1 MDFESSNVP
10 SSSALL
16 CDQIKHA
23 ESLRN
28 IGRSF
33 LSTKQYS
40 KAASCYAAVLQVIE
54 GVGGSESGDLRR
66 RCGLTLAEC
75 EIKVGNLYAAIARC
89 SEVIDEC
96 PAITDLDCDAK
107 CENMDK
113 LSENEMEEKKLRQA
127 LGQAYYR
134 RGVALSRLEEP
145 DLALLDLQQALKKI
159 PDDVKILQRLE
170 TLESVILNYDKGST
184 GSETSSKSDLEEQL
198 QSIAEDAQ
206 ANYQRA
212 HFSRKQIRDL
222 LQRNLSNGKSLTK
235 KLKTSGS
242 SNDFGGIGDFF
253 SKGMGPSLQGLGGF
267 GNLSGKN
274 GGGTDTSGLLG
285 NLGMMLRLF
294 SGLDNKTIGLIEEI
308 AEAVL
313 DVFQLFKKT
322 FNVIITYRTQIIA
335 VMTSFWVFFIL
346 SPYLPFRK

>member
-10 SSSALL
+10 SSSSLL

-75 EIKVGNLYAAIARC
+75 EIKIGNLYAAIARC

-96 PAITDLDCDAK
+96 PAITDLNDAK
-107 CENMDK
+107 DENMEK
-113 LSENEMEEKKLRQA
+113 LSENEMNLKEDQKLRQA

-159 PDDVKILQRLE
+159 PDDLKILQRLE
-170 TLESVILNYDKGST
+170 SLESVILNYDKKSHGN
-184 GSETSSKSDLEEQL
+184 EMSSKLELEEQL

-212 HFSRKQIRDL
+212 HFSGKQIRDL
-222 LQRNLSNGKSLTK
+222 LQKKSFTK
-235 KLKTSGS
+235 SRLASGAS
-242 SNDFGGIGDFF
+242 SGLGGLGDFF
-253 SKGMGPSLQGLGGF
+253 SKGMGPSLPGLSGL
-267 GNLSGKN
+267 GNLSGNN
-274 GGGTDTSGLLG
+274 GGGTSASGLLG

-294 SGLDNKTIGLIEEI
+294 SGLDEKTVGLIEEI
-308 AEAVL
+308 AGAFM
-313 DVFQLFKKT
+313 DVFPLFKKT
-322 FNVIITYRTQIIA
+322 FNVIITHRNRIIA
-335 VMTSFWVFFIL
+335 AMTSLWLLFIL
-346 SPYLPFRK
+346 YPYSPFCK